1 VAAAAT
7 ASKRDA
13 WSATLVAALL
23 LLSFLLGCFPMG
35 DFDIWWHLG
44 TGRLILERGAVPR
57 VDVFTYT
64 NAGRPWIDLYW
75 FFQIIVALLDRAG
88 GVRAL
93 VLLKALVGTA
103 TVALALA
110 ARRPG
115 SRVWPACAVWLPAV
129 VVFTG
134 HLNERPE
141 LFSLLFLAA
150 FLAVLARAPERPR
163 LLWVLPL
170 IELVWVNS
178 HGFFILGLFV
188 LVAFAAERIFDHARR
203 APDAAAQPPLRIFLL
218 ASGAT
223 IGACLVNPYG
233 WRAVQLPLEQFHKLG
248 GTGIYRENIGE
259 LKSIGDFIAR
269 AGVNNPYLLGSL
281 LLLALGLASFGF
293 LFRRVGF
300 RPFRTLLFVAF
311 AYLGW
316 QATRNSALFALVVAV
331 VTAWNIE
338 ESLVPVPA
346 NTAPLRGRRSRR
358 PDQKAS
364 RPARNME
371 LAVLVGIGLLAI
383 ATLSGGLYA
392 WAGEGR
398 SIGLGERQRWYAH
411 EACEFLSRKDTPER
425 IAAFNLGQAAV
436 CIAHTGERHKQFMD
450 PRLEVNSPETFE
462 RYLAG
467 IRALWHGDADWGV
480 PLGIDPARPDEMPAL
495 LIERGVLGRAI
506 SVLAHDP
513 LWRCVHADP
522 VAVVFVASAF
532 AEAHHLPAVS
542 P

>member
-1 VAAAAT
+1 
-7 ASKRDA
+7 
-13 WSATLVAALL
+13 
-23 LLSFLLGCFPMG
+23 
-35 DFDIWWHLG
+35 
-44 TGRLILERGAVPR
+44 
-57 VDVFTYT
+57 
-64 NAGRPWIDLYW
+64 
-75 FFQIIVALLDRAG
+75 
-88 GVRAL
+88 
-93 VLLKALVGTA
+93 
-103 TVALALA
+103 
-110 ARRPG
+110 
-115 SRVWPACAVWLPAV
+115 
-129 VVFTG
+129 
-134 HLNERPE
+134 
-141 LFSLLFLAA
+141 
-150 FLAVLARAPERPR
+150 
-163 LLWVLPL
+163 
-170 IELVWVNS
+170 
-178 HGFFILGLFV
+178 
-188 LVAFAAERIFDHARR
+188 
-203 APDAAAQPPLRIFLL
+203 
-218 ASGAT
+218 
-223 IGACLVNPYG
+223 
-233 WRAVQLPLEQFHKLG
+233 
-248 GTGIYRENIGE
+248 
-259 LKSIGDFIAR
+259 
-269 AGVNNPYLLGSL
+269 
-281 LLLALGLASFGF
+281 LASFGF

-338 ESLVPVPA
+338 DSVALAPA
-346 NTAPLRGRRSRR
+346 HPAPRPARRSRR
-358 PDQKAS
+358 SFPEPSKP
-364 RPARNME
+364 RRNRE
-371 LAVLVGIGLLAI
+371 LLVLVGTGLLGI

-436 CIAHTGERHKQFMD
+436 CIAHTGERRKQFMD

-495 LIERGVLGRAI
+495 LIERGVLGHAI
-506 SVLAHDP
+506 SVLARDP